1 VDKPVETEVAV
12 VGELEKLD
20 ALVNIALRVEAE
32 SQGES
37 EISISIFLR
46 PLNVQM
52 SAAVWG

>member
-37 EISISIFLR
+37 EIAR
-46 PLNVQM
+46 
-52 SAAVWG
+52 